1 MCYTIKNNDDKDIF
15 MQPYPITQAE
25 HELKKLLSQALNG
38 ETVVIIDENGQAVQ
52 LIPVQVE
59 SKPRQ
64 PGSAE
69 GLIIIHDDFDEPLSD
84 FDDYTS

>member
-1 MCYTIKNNDDKDIF
+1 

-69 GLIIIHDDFDEPLSD
+69 GLIIIHDDFDEPLSE
-84 FDDYTS
+84 FEN